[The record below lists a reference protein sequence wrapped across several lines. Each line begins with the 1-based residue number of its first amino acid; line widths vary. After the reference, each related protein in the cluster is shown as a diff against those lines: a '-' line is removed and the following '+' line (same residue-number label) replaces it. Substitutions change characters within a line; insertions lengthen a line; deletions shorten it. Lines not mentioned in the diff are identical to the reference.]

1 MSTQGSASPSPTP
14 YSPNLRYGRSPI
26 GRSHNLE
33 HKQRMMLDLRS
44 LHFLI
49 LDRMTKLRF
58 TNKNK
63 TIPYSYSD
71 HN

>member
-1 MSTQGSASPSPTP
+1 
-14 YSPNLRYGRSPI
+14 
-26 GRSHNLE
+26 
-33 HKQRMMLDLRS
+33 MMLDLRS